1 MSPVNGLFTHY
12 NELEC
17 NFHKSKTYFYKE
29 IISEKGKGPNMKK
42 MFIFLFIAA
51 SLALAACTSAT
62 EQPAASTQIPIVVAD
77 NTIIAEGRLEPVQ
90 FAEIAFSASGVVSDV
105 LVKEGQTVTKGQAL
119 IRLGNES
126 DTNYA
131 AAQLELASAQQAKD
145 DLLNSRD
152 ADLAQAVISLKDA
165 QEAYEKA
172 DNYLSYLQNSQKIPQ
187 TETRMY
193 LVQTWKGYEYR
204 YNTKNFKGPAPK
216 DWIVEAENDLALKKA
231 ELDKAQ
237 SAYDHLKDGPN
248 ADQLPLV
255 EARLEA
261 AKAGVAA
268 FEVVAPFDGVVAVLN
283 ARTGGSIKAGEIAIT
298 TADFSNWIVK
308 TTDVTEIDVVELK
321 ENQPVIVALDAI
333 PDVNLKGKVLS
344 IGYNYSQ
351 NQGDI
356 VYEVTILLTDKNPA
370 MRWGMTAAVKF
381 E

>member
-1 MSPVNGLFTHY
+1 
-12 NELEC
+12 
-17 NFHKSKTYFYKE
+17 
-29 IISEKGKGPNMKK
+29 MKK

-268 FEVVAPFDGVVAVLN
+268 FEVVAPFDGVVADLN
-283 ARTGGSIKAGEIAIT
+283 ARTGGSIKAGEIAVTI
-298 TADFSNWIVK
+298 ADFSNWIVK